1 MDLWIESLIRLI
13 AAAFLGGLIGLER
26 ELSHKPA
33 GLRTNMLICSG
44 SALFMIVSQLVAGS
58 GTYSGDPGRIAAQVV
73 AGIGFLGAGVI
84 VHSRGS
90 VVGVTTGATIFV
102 IAAIGLAVGG
112 GYYVPAAAATLIVIV
127 SLLVLGKLEKA
138 VLPKNQQS
146 FFFTITTADVQGVLA
161 ELRRLSQEQ
170 KFVMES
176 ISAEPTEDGFRLRF
190 TIQTTPERHEKIV
203 PLLLTLPGAVRV
215 ELPGDAG
222 A

>member
-1 MDLWIESLIRLI
+1 MNLWIESLIRLVT
-13 AAAFLGGLIGLER
+13 AAFLGGLIGLER

-44 SALFMIVSQLVAGS
+44 SALFMIVSQLVAAS
-58 GTYSGDPGRIAAQVV
+58 GAQSGDPGRIAAQVV

-112 GYYVPAAAATLIVIV
+112 GYYVPAGAATLIVIA

-138 VLPKNQQS
+138 LLPKNQSS
-146 FFFTITTADVQGVLA
+146 FIYTITTTEAQRVLG
-161 ELRRLSQEQ
+161 EVTRISQEQ
-170 KFVMES
+170 KISIES
-176 ISAEPTEDGFRLRF
+176 LSADPVEGGLRLRF
-190 TIQTTPERHEKIV
+190 AIQATPERQQKFLS
-203 PLLLTLPGAVRV
+203 LLLTLPGALHV
-215 ELPGDAG
+215 EFPRDAG